1 MAVAPVLCGVVL
13 LAPVLSL
20 AATAAQVADAI
31 DRGKDYLYSRQL
43 NGNWEVA
50 SKPNDDTKHPNSP
63 SGLQY
68 GGLTALTTFALL
80 SCGESYQNDHMKQAI
95 AFLEKCDMK
104 GNYALGLRSQVW
116 NLLPEDATIKKLKR
130 HDRDLLLSSI
140 RRKGEAAGFMWYG
153 SALDERQY
161 DHSVSQFGVL
171 GLWSL
176 VQSGEEVETH
186 YWRDMDKAWRNHRQ
200 ADGAWCY
207 LSAPFPDQNNQ
218 SGQGGEL
225 LSMTAAGVATLF
237 ITQDYAN
244 VSSKCEGNIKDPDI
258 DAGMQW
264 IGSHLDSLDANEW
277 STTWHYYTLFGICRI
292 GLAGGYKYIGTTD
305 WFKWGA
311 DMLVKDQDA
320 TSGAWGGG
328 TMMSFG
334 GNSDPIDQGTYD
346 TAFSLLFLSR
356 GRAPVL
362 FNKLQ
367 YNILKSKTSTAE
379 ANWNQRPRDVANLT
393 RYLGKASETQLNWQ
407 IVNLQESAADLIDA
421 PLLYM
426 SGNDLLKL
434 TPADMEKLHEYINE
448 GGIIVGHPD
457 CGSAAFSNSF
467 KQLGQAMFPGQ
478 TFHELPADHPIY
490 TTENFPSRLWSP
502 APHLE
507 VIDNGARIQMILLP
521 QTDPARQWQ
530 TQSFL
535 PINKDTMGQLMMDI
549 YLYAVDKQ
557 GLRTKGD
564 SFIVKRRKSV
574 ETQYTAKIA
583 RLQYEGNWNP
593 EPGGWNRLS
602 NYLHNHN
609 HLDIT
614 VEPIE
619 LGKGQLSS
627 DYKLAHL
634 TGTGMLTLSD
644 AQRDELKKYVTDGGT
659 LLIDAAGGKSGFAV
673 SAADQLRKIFPDLG
687 DVKTLDKDNPV
698 YTLGDP
704 IGDVVYRR
712 FARSALGSLKSPQL
726 RGGKIGD
733 RYAVFLSN
741 EDLSV
746 GLVGQ
751 PVDGVIGYDPASAT
765 HLVQNVVLYATKTPT
780 AAN

>member
-1 MAVAPVLCGVVL
+1 VFLTPVM
-13 LAPVLSL
+13 SM
-20 AATAAQVADAI
+20 AATAAQVADSI

-43 NGNWEVA
+43 NGNWEVV
-50 SKPNDDTKHPNSP
+50 SKAVESKFPNSP

-80 SCGESYQNDHMKQAI
+80 SCGESPQNEHLKQAI
-95 AFLEKCDMK
+95 TFLEKCDMK
-104 GNYALGLRSQVW
+104 GNYALGLRAQVW
-116 NLLPEDATIKKLKR
+116 NLLPEDATIKKLKA
-130 HDRDLLLSSI
+130 HDRELLLAAI
-140 RRKGEAAGFMWYG
+140 GRKTDLDHRDAFGFMWYG
-153 SALDERQY
+153 PGLDDRGY

-176 VQSGEEVETH
+176 VQSGQEVETH
-186 YWRDMDKAWRNHRQ
+186 YWRDMDKAWRNQRQ
-200 ADGAWCY
+200 PDGSWCY
-207 LSAPFPDQNNQ
+207 MAHPFPDHD
-218 SGQGGEL
+218 GLKGLGGEL

-244 VSSKCEGNIKDPDI
+244 VSAKCEGNQKDPDI
-258 DAGMQW
+258 EAGMQW
-264 IGSHLDSLDANEW
+264 IGTHLDGLDANDW
-277 STTWHYYTLFGICRI
+277 STTWRYYTLFGICRI

-305 WFKWGA
+305 WFKWGT
-311 DMLVKDQDA
+311 DILLKEQD
-320 TSGAWGGG
+320 TNSGAWGGG

-367 YNILKSKTSTAE
+367 YNVLKSKTTTAE

-393 RYLGKASETQLNWQ
+393 RYLAKASETQLNWQ
-407 IVNLQESAADLIDA
+407 IVNLQEAAADLIDA

-434 TPADMEKLHEYINE
+434 TPADMDKLHDYINE

-457 CGSAAFSNSF
+457 CGSAAFANSF

-478 TFHELPADHPIY
+478 TFHDLPADHPIY
-490 TTENFPSRLWSP
+490 HDENFPSRLWSP
-502 APHLE
+502 APRLE
-507 VIDNGARIQMILLP
+507 VLDNGARVQMILLP
-521 QTDPARQWQ
+521 LNDPARQWQ

-535 PINKDTMGQLMMDI
+535 NIQKDTIGQMMMDI

-557 GLRTKGD
+557 GLRAKGD
-564 SFIVKRRKSV
+564 SFIVKRRKTV
-574 ETQYTAKIA
+574 EGQYTAKIA
-583 RLQYEGNWNP
+583 RLQYDGNWNP
-593 EPGGWNRLS
+593 EPGGWTRIS
-602 NYLHNHN
+602 NYVHNHN

-614 VEPIE
+614 VDPIQ
-619 LGKGQLSS
+619 LGQGKLTN

-634 TGTGMLTLSD
+634 TGTAVLTLTD
-644 AQRDELKKYVTDGGT
+644 AQRDELKKYIEGGGT
-659 LLIDAAGGKSGFAV
+659 LLVDAAGGKSGFAV
-673 SAADQLRKIFPDLG
+673 SATEQLRKIFPDIGNPQVMDLSS
-687 DVKTLDKDNPV
+687 PV
-698 YTLGDP
+698 YQVGDP
-704 IGDVVYRR
+704 ITSGTVGYRH
-712 FARSALGSLKSPQL
+712 FARTALGSLKDPQI
-726 RGGKIGD
+726 RGVKIGD
-733 RYAVFLSN
+733 RYAILISN

-751 PVDGVIGYDPASAT
+751 PVDGIIGYDPASAT
-765 HLVQNVVLYATKTPT
+765 HLVQNIILYATKTPT
-780 AAN
+780 GN